1 MRNRRPVLPAA
12 RSARLRG
19 LLAAALLAGSNEVRA
34 VSPLV
39 VDDADTVS
47 RGKLQLNA
55 VWQLGSASGTS
66 LTLVP
71 VNAVFG
77 VSDRGEA
84 GLLFGYIRRDVEG
97 VAAASADGPTD
108 VVLSTK
114 WKLWEATDELTVSG
128 RLDVKLPA
136 ASETRGLGSGDT
148 DVGGVLLLTRC
159 WGRTCLDWNVGYVA
173 DDVSHS
179 DFGDDSWFLGQAVRH
194 DLDGPWCLLA
204 EIYGGL
210 PNGGRAS
217 PSRAQY
223 RVGAQFTA
231 GTWLLVSALVGSGFG
246 SGPAGVT
253 GTVGLSWLF

>member
-1 MRNRRPVLPAA
+1 M
-12 RSARLRG
+12 
-19 LLAAALLAGSNEVRA
+19 AGSVEARA

-47 RGKLQLNA
+47 RGRLQLNA
-55 VWQLGSASGTS
+55 VWQINAASGEN

-71 VNAVFG
+71 LNPVYG

-84 GLLFGYIRRDVEG
+84 GLLFGYVRRDVDG
-97 VAAASADGPTD
+97 DAAASGGGATD

-114 WKLWEATDELTVSG
+114 WKLWEVSENLTLSS

-136 ASETRGLGSGDT
+136 ASETRGLGSGHV
-148 DVGGVLLLTRC
+148 DVGGVVLLTGC
-159 WGRTCLDWNVGYVA
+159 WGRTCIDWNAGYVA
-173 DDVSHS
+173 DNVSRS
-179 DFGDDSWFLGQAVRH
+179 DFADDTWFLGQAVRY
-194 DLDGPWCLLA
+194 DLDGPWTLLG

-210 PNGGRAS
+210 PNGGEAA
-217 PSRAQY
+217 PARAQY

-231 GTWLLVSALVGSGFG
+231 GTWLLLSGLVGSGFG

-253 GTVGLSWLF
+253 GTVGVSWLF